1 MFAEVLMIMREWL
14 CLVSEWSHAASHNH
28 CYLHK
33 ETGYF
38 GEETLRACDKS
49 CSALRDV
56 WELSL
61 PMVWPLMAAQVSPRL
76 VVTLLKVGFTHPGSR
91 GHGHLFLKCW
101 QDCSPSF
108 TKKTKTALNICFISF
123 PCSFIFFF
131 FLHRIHLLFSAV
143 LFYYLLFRQHFPSTE
158 DFCCQSLWWCP
169 QMVLP
174 ECYTWCCGFCTGAL
188 QFSHIQKLSC
198 LPVSLQLAANCP
210 QINGGALPP
219 NGTAWIKVL
228 SLAGVDKCHSSNPWS
243 ALCVTSFCVLLFLSH
258 VF

>member
-131 FLHRIHLLFSAV
+131 F
-143 LFYYLLFRQHFPSTE
+143 
-158 DFCCQSLWWCP
+158 
-169 QMVLP
+169 
-174 ECYTWCCGFCTGAL
+174 CTGFTSSLVLYFFIIRCSDNIFQA
-188 QFSHIQKLSC
+188 QKIFVANHCGDAHKWFSLSVT
-198 LPVSLQLAANCP
+198 PDVVASAQ
-210 QINGGALPP
+210 
-219 NGTAWIKVL
+219 VL
-228 SLAGVDKCHSSNPWS
+228 CNFPTSKSFHVFQCHSNLQQT
-243 ALCVTSFCVLLFLSH
+243 ALKSMEEPFLLMVQH
-258 VF
+258 E